1 MKKSL
6 ENFSEQLKKDEQ
18 VFLNYLKSR
27 FPVFHNSNFFF
38 RDFHYGVR
46 SYFEKKGIKLSYT
59 DAEQVAEEFA
69 FYLEEKKIFAKI
81 AEKTWRVDFPE
92 FVTATPGDP
101 F

>member
-6 ENFSEQLKKDEQ
+6 ENHLTQIKNDEQ
-18 VFLNYLKSR
+18 VFINYLKSR

-59 DAEQVAEEFA
+59 DAEHIADEFA
-69 FYLEEKKIFAKI
+69 KYLEEKKIFVKI
-81 AEKTWRVDFPE
+81 GNKTWRVDFPE
-92 FVTATPGDP
+92 FLTAVPGDP

>member
-6 ENFSEQLKKDEQ
+6 ENYLNQLKSDEQ
-18 VFLNYLKSR
+18 VFLNYLKSK

-59 DAEQVAEEFA
+59 DAEHIAAELA
-69 FYLEEKKIFAKI
+69 KHLEDNGVFAKI

-92 FVTATPGDP
+92 FVTTAPGDP